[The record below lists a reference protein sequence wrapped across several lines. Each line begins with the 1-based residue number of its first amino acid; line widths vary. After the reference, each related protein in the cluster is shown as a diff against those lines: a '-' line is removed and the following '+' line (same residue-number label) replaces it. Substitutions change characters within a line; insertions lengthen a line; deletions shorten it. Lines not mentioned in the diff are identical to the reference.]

1 MRGFNKDKKIFL
13 FLAAFLL
20 FGLISQVLAVDCS
33 KILTQSTCE
42 TTPEC
47 DWDSVSG
54 KCCDA
59 TEVKWPNSPFGT
71 SIARCTNVTGMV
83 KYFYEGGIALGG
95 LAAFISLIIGG
106 FQYLTSMGEP
116 IRLGGAKD
124 MI

>member
-1 MRGFNKDKKIFL
+1 MWKFNKGKKILL
-13 FLAAFLL
+13 FLVAFLL
-20 FGLISQVLAVDCS
+20 LGLISKVLAVDCS
-33 KILTQSTCE
+33 KISYKIECE
-42 TTPEC
+42 GTPEC
-47 DWDSVSG
+47 DWDTVSG
-54 KCCDA
+54 KCCGT